1 MKPSGSTNR
10 HSRNSLHHSNQITG
24 AEAEDG
30 ESSRI
35 GCCGWI
41 LTIFSFLIILATIPL
56 SLLFIIKVV
65 EEHERAVI
73 FRLGRLLSGGAKGP
87 GIFFIMPCIET
98 YIKVDLRTVYFDIPP
113 QEVITKDSVTVY
125 VDAVVFYRVSKPTIF
140 VVNVEDA
147 QKSTLLLVQA
157 TLRNILGT
165 NSMSEIL
172 SNREN
177 INRDMKAVLDDAT
190 DRWGIMVERVEI
202 KDVRLPVQLQRSMA
216 VEAEAA
222 REANAKVIAA
232 DGEKNASHA
241 FKEAAEI
248 IDVCPTALQLRYLQS
263 LHSISAETNST
274 IIFPLPV
281 DVLYCFLNKRNI

>member
-1 MKPSGSTNR
+1 MKSSRSTIKNSHR
-10 HSRNSLHHSNQITG
+10 SLHQSNQIIGVET
-24 AEAEDG
+24 ENV

-41 LTIFSFLIILATIPL
+41 LTISSFLIIIATFPL

-87 GIFFIMPCIET
+87 GIFFIMPCIEN
-98 YIKVDLRTVYFDIPP
+98 YIKIDLRTVYFDIPP
-113 QEVITKDSVTVY
+113 QEVLTKDSVTVY
-125 VDAVVFYRVSKPTIF
+125 VDAVVFYRVSKPTLS

-147 QKSTLLLVQA
+147 QKSTLLLAQA

-165 NSMSEIL
+165 NFMSEIL
-172 SNREN
+172 SNRET
-177 INRDMKAVLDDAT
+177 ISRDMKAVLDDAT

-202 KDVRLPVQLQRSMA
+202 KDVRLPIQLQRSMA

-222 REANAKVIAA
+222 RDASAKVIAA
-232 DGEKNASHA
+232 DGEKNASRA
-241 FKEAAEI
+241 LKEAADI
-248 IDVCPTALQLRYLQS
+248 MDGSPTALQLRYLQT
-263 LHSISAETNST
+263 LHSVSAEINST

-281 DVLYCFLNKRNI
+281 DVLHCFLNEKNK